1 MRQLYKKKELQSN
14 KIDKLFSLFRGI
26 LCSHLIKY
34 EVKLLEEN
42 KVVMFS
48 ISKKCIS
55 MPDVKKACIKEMK
68 KLIQEQLAVILK
80 LPYYIHYTYVVYLG
94 MYLFEKIN
102 YFQTFL

>member
-1 MRQLYKKKELQSN
+1 MKITTYDYSHQSKLVFEMRQLYKKKELQSN

-42 KVVMFS
+42 KVGMFS
-48 ISKKCIS
+48 ISKKFIS
-55 MPDVKKACIKEMK
+55 MSDVKKACIKEMK

-80 LPYYIHYTYVVYLG
+80 LPY
-94 MYLFEKIN
+94 
-102 YFQTFL
+102 

>member
-26 LCSHLIKY
+26 LYSHLIKY

-68 KLIQEQLAVILK
+68 KLIREQLPSCYTKITL
-80 LPYYIHYTYVVYLG
+80 LYTYVVYS
-94 MYLFEKIN
+94 MDRMD
-102 YFQTFL
+102 